1 MAGPTPGASRCPGGK
16 APLKLS
22 GRAADDLGMVHH
34 TSQRPAT
41 TPGIRS
47 WVKPYGNAISRPG
60 RVWSLVGKVSTTRV
74 CR

>member
-1 MAGPTPGASRCPGGK
+1 MASHPQQNPSP
-16 APLKLS
+16 
-22 GRAADDLGMVHH
+22 
-34 TSQRPAT
+34 

-60 RVWSLVGKVSTTRV
+60 TVRSLVGKVSTTRQASADRR